1 VDRASSGAAVA
12 PLLTVQKM
20 DLNLVRTFARVVE
33 AQSFTAAA
41 RVLRV
46 PKSSVSRAVA
56 RLEEQ
61 LGARLFERTTRQV
74 RLTHTGQAY
83 YHGAARALAA
93 LEDAEQSVL
102 ENQGE
107 PRGTVRL
114 TVPVGAPRAF
124 LSDMVTRFVQQ
135 YPLIR
140 VEVSF
145 SDRPVDL
152 VAEGFDLALRG
163 SANGRLQGSSLIA
176 RKVAQV
182 SLWLLASPSYLE
194 RRGEPRRAEDLKNH
208 DLIVY
213 SGGSLSTRT
222 WPLKGPHGL
231 EPIEVT
237 GILASDDSTFIR
249 ELVLQSAGIG
259 LFVARLED
267 LDTGVLVRVLP
278 EYEVPDLSLSV
289 VMPSNRHLPRRVALF
304 RDALIEGFKGLSF
317 SMPHSEMQA
326 RAKAS
331 VG

>member
-1 VDRASSGAAVA
+1 
-12 PLLTVQKM
+12 M
-20 DLNLVRTFARVVE
+20 DLNLVRTFTRVVE

-41 RVLRV
+41 RSLQV

-93 LEDAEQSVL
+93 LADAEQSVL

-124 LSDMVTRFVQQ
+124 LSDVVSRFVQQ

-140 VEVSF
+140 VEVCF

-163 SANGRLQGSSLIA
+163 SANGRLLGASSLIA
-176 RKVAQV
+176 RKVAQA
-182 SLWLLASPSYLE
+182 SMWLLAAPSYLE
-194 RRGEPRRAEDLKNH
+194 RRGEPRHTIDLKNH
-208 DLIVY
+208 DLIVH
-213 SGGSLSTRT
+213 SGGTPSTRT
-222 WPLKGPHGL
+222 WPLKGPNGL
-231 EPIEVT
+231 EPIEVS
-237 GILASDDSTFIR
+237 GVMASDDLTFIR
-249 ELVLQSAGIG
+249 ELVLRGAGIG
-259 LFVARLED
+259 LLIARLED
-267 LDTGVLVRVLP
+267 LETGHLVRVLP
-278 EYEVPDLSLSV
+278 EYEVPDLTLSV

-304 RDALIEGFKGLSF
+304 RDALIEGFKGLASF
-317 SMPHSEMQA
+317 SMPQPQMQA
-326 RAKAS
+326 RVKVTA
-331 VG
+331 G